1 MMGAERKTMVMS
13 EQEKEMTAYHEAG
26 HAIVGRMVP
35 EHDPVYK
42 VSIIPRGRA
51 LGVTMYLPEQDRVS
65 HSKEL
70 LESMISSLYG
80 GRIAEALIYGADK
93 VTTGASNDIER
104 ATDIA
109 RKMVTHWGLSEK
121 LGPLLYAE
129 DQNEMYMGGGSSR
142 SSSMSD
148 DTAKVIDAEVR
159 LLSDRNYQRAEEILK
174 ENIDILHSMKDALM
188 KYETIDAKQIDDLMA
203 RQEVREPRDAHDRHE
218 AKPAKVE
225 EPQEPVSDESQ
236 KLDDSSKK
244 DETNLDDKAE

>member
-1 MMGAERKTMVMS
+1 MVMS

-80 GRIAEALIYGADK
+80 GRIAEALIYGEDK

-109 RKMVTHWGLSEK
+109 RKMVTQWGLSEK

-129 DQNEMYMGGGSSR
+129 DQNEMYMGGGGSR
-142 SSSMSD
+142 SMSMSD
-148 DTAKVIDAEVR
+148 ETAKVIDTEVR
-159 LLSDRNYQRAEEILK
+159 LFSDRNYQRAEQILK
-174 ENIDILHSMKDALM
+174 DNIDILHAMKDALM
-188 KYETIDAKQIDDLMA
+188 KYETIDAGQIDDLMA
-203 RQEVREPRDAHDRHE
+203 RQPVREPRDVHDRRSDDKKPS
-218 AKPAKVE
+218 AKA
-225 EPQEPVSDESQ
+225 EPVVNET
-236 KLDDSSKK
+236 KADDSVKK
-244 DETNLDDKAE
+244 DETSLDDKPE